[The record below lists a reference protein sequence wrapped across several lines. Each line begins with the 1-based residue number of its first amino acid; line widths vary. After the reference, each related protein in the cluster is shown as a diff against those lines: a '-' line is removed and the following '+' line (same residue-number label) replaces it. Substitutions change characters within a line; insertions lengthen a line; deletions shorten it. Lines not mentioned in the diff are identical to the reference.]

1 MRDTKW
7 KWEMVG
13 GIIKHCENEKV
24 VVQIARL
31 FSKRGFNEIQA
42 YSSPLL
48 HCKCL
53 QPNNTH
59 STLSG
64 LEITFNRTFVG

>member
-31 FSKRGFNEIQA
+31 FSKRGFNENQA
-42 YSSPLL
+42 YSCPL
-48 HCKCL
+48 
-53 QPNNTH
+53 
-59 STLSG
+59 
-64 LEITFNRTFVG
+64 

>member
-31 FSKRGFNEIQA
+31 FSKRGFNEKSFPQ
-42 YSSPLL
+42 SL
-48 HCKCL
+48 HLCDIVRVKVIFL
-53 QPNNTH
+53 HKNI
-59 STLSG
+59 LSQDI
-64 LEITFNRTFVG
+64 LDLI